1 MNDNS
6 YISVEQ
12 FVNELLK
19 HRPFDRNTIEY
30 DMHEQTSFSSD
41 TFDYMQYGYHAGW
54 LEDMDI
60 SGKNT
65 PLLRKNAAR
74 IIHEFMRLEL
84 REPDLDDV
92 SCAFKLRDLYD
103 CRVCTKHVMQVY
115 AKEIMGGYYASDTLY
130 LFGMNEP
137 VSMTEMAEIISR
149 IFKQRK
155 QYP

>member
-19 HRPFDRNTIEY
+19 HRPFDRNTMEY

-115 AKEIMGGYYASDTLY
+115 AKGIMDGYYASDTLY

>member
-1 MNDNS
+1 MNDNF

-19 HRPFDRNTIEY
+19 QRPFDRNTIEY
-30 DMHEQTSFSSD
+30 DMHEHSSSPSD
-41 TFDYMQYGYHAGW
+41 TFDYMQYGYHVGW

-60 SGKNT
+60 TGKDT

-74 IIHEFMRLEL
+74 IIHEFIRLEL

-115 AKEIMGGYYASDTLY
+115 AKGIMDGYYASDTLY

-137 VSMTEMAEIISR
+137 VSMTEMAEIISH

-155 QYP
+155 Q